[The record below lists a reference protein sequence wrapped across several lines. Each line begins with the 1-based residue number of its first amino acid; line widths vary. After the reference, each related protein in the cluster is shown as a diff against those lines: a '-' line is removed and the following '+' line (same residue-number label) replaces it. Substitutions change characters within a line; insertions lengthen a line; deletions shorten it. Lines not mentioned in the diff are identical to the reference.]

1 MHLKYDDLK
10 IQEYLL
16 DGNQNTNVSKFIFK
30 ARSMT
35 LNIKTQK
42 SWKYQ
47 DKICVGCGVQ
57 NETGDEILICDGLSD
72 GTINQITQQISYD
85 MLYSENIGDMIDV
98 AKTLIKRLKVRDKL
112 QNEKEE
118 ETSLG

>member
-85 MLYSENIGDMIDV
+85 MLYSGNIGDMIDV

>member
-1 MHLKYDDLK
+1 
-10 IQEYLL
+10 
-16 DGNQNTNVSKFIFK
+16 
-30 ARSMT
+30 MT

-57 NETGDEILICDGLSD
+57 NETGDEILISDGLSD
-72 GTINQITQQISYD
+72 GTINQKTQQNSYD
-85 MLYSENIGDMIDV
+85 MLYSGNIGDMIDV

>member
-1 MHLKYDDLK
+1 M
-10 IQEYLL
+10 
-16 DGNQNTNVSKFIFK
+16 
-30 ARSMT
+30 
-35 LNIKTQK
+35 
-42 SWKYQ
+42 
-47 DKICVGCGVQ
+47 Q

-85 MLYSENIGDMIDV
+85 MLYSGNIGDMIDV

-112 QNEKEE
+112 QYEKED

>member
-1 MHLKYDDLK
+1 M
-10 IQEYLL
+10 
-16 DGNQNTNVSKFIFK
+16 
-30 ARSMT
+30 
-35 LNIKTQK
+35 
-42 SWKYQ
+42 
-47 DKICVGCGVQ
+47 Q

-85 MLYSENIGDMIDV
+85 MLYSGNIGDMIDV

>member
-1 MHLKYDDLK
+1 
-10 IQEYLL
+10 
-16 DGNQNTNVSKFIFK
+16 
-30 ARSMT
+30 MT

-72 GTINQITQQISYD
+72 GTINQITQQAESK
-85 MLYSENIGDMIDV
+85 G
-98 AKTLIKRLKVRDKL
+98 
-112 QNEKEE
+112 
-118 ETSLG
+118 